1 MREPVKTHL
10 PAVNAPLEW
19 ATMADGILYTAQ
31 IPNREDGSIEQGD
44 ITAQAEL
51 TLSNLR
57 RTVEAAG
64 GTMDDV
70 TQVVVYLPDPADF
83 PGMNAVYGR
92 AFSKPYP
99 NRATIVAKLMVPGAR
114 IEILAYAHIGRRN
127 AVAAPKRAKAKK
139 AAPKTKAR
147 AKAKRARTQ
156 PRRR

>member
-10 PAVNAPLEW
+10 PAVSSPLEW
-19 ATMADGILYTAQ
+19 ATTADGVLYTAQ

-44 ITAQAEL
+44 IAAQAQL
-51 TLSNLR
+51 TLDNLR

-83 PGMNAVYGR
+83 PGMNAVYAK
-92 AFSKPYP
+92 AFNKPYP

-114 IEILAYAHIGRRN
+114 IEILAYAHVGRR
-127 AVAAPKRAKAKK
+127 ATSRLAKAKPRRAAKPKARKK
-139 AAPKTKAR
+139 AA
-147 AKAKRARTQ
+147 AKRAR
-156 PRRR
+156 RR